1 LQDHDHE
8 LYEDDSDPIEGYCVR
23 CRSTIEMETPVAVWT
38 RRGMPATRGECPLCA
53 GTVFRMGKSS
63 AHHITDRPEAVSVM
77 AAGSPG
83 KRARLE
89 RDTAYVAFAEADA
102 AIAEQIA
109 ADLEKIGIA
118 GWLHEAAAEDKS
130 VQWAGGVHP
139 ALSECSQMVLLL
151 SPAVLESDS
160 VTRAWQYFKAQ
171 RKPVVIAQLEPTATP
186 DELRR
191 SARFDFT
198 ESGDYKRSF
207 RELVQ
212 ALSR

>member
-1 LQDHDHE
+1 MQDHEH
-8 LYEDDSDPIEGYCVR
+8 YDDADEPIEGYCVR
-23 CRSTIEMETPVAVWT
+23 CRTTIEIESPVAVWT
-38 RRGMPATRGECPLCA
+38 RRGMPATRGECSLCG

-63 AHHITDRPEAVSVM
+63 AHQASDRPEAVLVS
-77 AAGSPG
+77 AAGG
-83 KRARLE
+83 GRRARLE

-102 AIAEQIA
+102 AMAEQIA

-118 GWLHEAAAEDKS
+118 SWLHEAESAKA

-151 SPAVLESDS
+151 SPEAL
-160 VTRAWQYFKAQ
+160 TTAPLTQAWQYFKAQ
-171 RKPVVIAQLEPTATP
+171 RKPVVIAQIEAAATP

>member
-1 LQDHDHE
+1 MQDHEH
-8 LYEDDSDPIEGYCVR
+8 YDDEIEPIEGYCVR
-23 CRSTIEMETPVAVWT
+23 CRTTIEIESPVAVWT
-38 RRGMPATRGECPLCA
+38 RRGMPATRGECSLCG

-63 AHHITDRPEAVSVM
+63 AHQVTDRPEAVTVSG
-77 AAGSPG
+77 GSGG

-102 AIAEQIA
+102 ALAEQIA
-109 ADLEKIGIA
+109 TDLEKIGIA
-118 GWLHEAAAEDKS
+118 SWLHESENDKT

-151 SPAVLESDS
+151 SPAALQTEPLA
-160 VTRAWQYFKAQ
+160 TAWRYFKAQ
-171 RKPVVIAQLEPTATP
+171 RKPVVIVQLEAATTP

-207 RELVQ
+207 REMVQ